1 MSVED
6 QNHQAFQG
14 SHASR
19 LVASCLEIL
28 AENKGDLDRALF
40 TGVSQEFKGY
50 IFKIKGGCDKQGFPM
65 KQGVLTAGRVAV
77 LMSRGEGC

>member
-1 MSVED
+1 MS
-6 QNHQAFQG
+6 
-14 SHASR
+14 S
-19 LVASCLEIL
+19 
-28 AENKGDLDRALF
+28 

-77 LMSRGEGC
+77 LMSRGEGFINGWAWNLPAQC